1 MSSQG
6 LARARGWAALGLVA
20 LTTGAL
26 LLVPPAAASPQTDAE
41 DAIQAAWEKAG
52 GDTSVLGA
60 KQGEVYAI
68 GDGFA
73 QDFAGG
79 KMFFTPDTGAKY
91 LYGAVL
97 DKYES
102 LGGPDGSTLGF
113 PTMNEVPGLAGP
125 DSRVSTFSAS
135 DNPVIFWTPQHGAYV
150 VRGAMNAAWDKLGSS
165 GGVLGVPV
173 GDETYDGED
182 ANQSF
187 SGGKVSWNRVTKVFS
202 TVPAELAQQLR
213 GLQVPIDATAAI
225 DMAWRAAGG
234 PDGPL
239 GAKEG
244 GQKSIGD
251 DAGLVQNFAGGKV
264 FYSYATGANAVEGA
278 ILQKYESLGGPQGS
292 DLGFPIANEADGGL
306 PQSRICRFSAT
317 DDPVIFWTSKHGA
330 FVVRGAMKAAWD
342 KLGGPTGK
350 LGAPMEDQTVY
361 GEVISQRFTGGKIA
375 WAPAKNS
382 FSTEPPNLA
391 SALSGLEVP
400 GQNAPATA
408 SQPVGGSGLRQWWW
422 LGVIPVLLLI
432 GAAALIVRRR
442 ARGVADSVETPA
454 EEPVPDM
461 VAVPDTGQ
469 SWSAEAAAVTAPPQL
484 SEGAADPGEH
494 PELPDRPDTGWRPPV
509 AVAERLA
516 ADIPGD
522 AENPD
527 TVDTAPTRVVSE
539 ADVRGGRHAA
549 AEADEPVDVAE
560 PRAHPMIHLPLDDP
574 HRAPDGYPV
583 KGNASFGVYYTPDST
598 LYDEAFAEIW
608 FASEDVA
615 RANGFTK
622 G

>member
-6 LARARGWAALGLVA
+6 LARALGWAALGLVTI
-20 LTTGAL
+20 TTGAML
-26 LLVPPAAASPQTDAE
+26 LAPTAGASPQTDAE
-41 DAIQAAWEKAG
+41 DAIQAAWEQAG
-52 GDTSVLGA
+52 GDASVLGA
-60 KQGEVYAI
+60 KQGDVYAI

-79 KMFFTPDTGAKY
+79 KMFFTPDTGAKF

-102 LGGPDGSTLGF
+102 LGGPAGSTLGF
-113 PTMNEVPGLAGP
+113 PTMNEVPGLASP

-135 DNPVIFWTPQHGAYV
+135 DNPVIFWTPDHGAYV

-173 GDETYDGED
+173 SDETYDGQD

-187 SGGKVSWNRVTKVFS
+187 SGGTVSWNRVTKVFS
-202 TVPAELAQQLR
+202 TVPPELAQQLR
-213 GLQVPIDATAAI
+213 GVQVPIDAAAAI
-225 DMAWRAAGG
+225 DLAWRAAGG

-244 GQKSIGD
+244 EQKSIGD

-264 FYSYATGANAVEGA
+264 FFSYATGANAVEGP

-292 DLGFPIANEADGGL
+292 DLGFPIANEADGGI
-306 PQSRICRFSAT
+306 PQSRICTFSAT

-350 LGAPMEDQTVY
+350 LGAPVEDQTVY
-361 GEVISQRFTGGKIA
+361 GDVVSQRFAGGKIS
-375 WAPAKNS
+375 WDPATNS
-382 FSTEPPNLA
+382 FSTVPPNLA
-391 SALSGLEVP
+391 AALPGLVVP
-400 GQNAPATA
+400 GQKTPATA
-408 SQPVGGSGLRQWWW
+408 SQPATRTGPATRWWWW
-422 LGVIPVLLLI
+422 LAVIPVLLVI
-432 GAAALIVRRR
+432 GVVALMVRRR
-442 ARGVADSVETPA
+442 ARGLAGLVETTA
-454 EEPVPDM
+454 EEPARD
-461 VAVPDTGQ
+461 
-469 SWSAEAAAVTAPPQL
+469 AAAVGPPAF
-484 SEGAADPGEH
+484 SGSAADPREH
-494 PELPDRPDTGWRPPV
+494 PDWPDSGWMPPV
-509 AVAERLA
+509 AVAERPLGVEIPDEPTPSGLDQE
-516 ADIPGD
+516 ADAD
-522 AENPD
+522 NPD
-527 TVDTAPTRVVSE
+527 AVDTAPTPVLSAAE
-539 ADVRGGRHAA
+539 VRGGRHAA
-549 AEADEPVDVAE
+549 AAADEPSEDLQ
-560 PRAHPMIHLPLDDP
+560 PPAHPMIHLPLDDP

-583 KGNASFGVYYTPDST
+583 KGNASVGVYYTPGST
-598 LYDEAFAEIW
+598 LYEEASAEIW

-622 G
+622 GQ